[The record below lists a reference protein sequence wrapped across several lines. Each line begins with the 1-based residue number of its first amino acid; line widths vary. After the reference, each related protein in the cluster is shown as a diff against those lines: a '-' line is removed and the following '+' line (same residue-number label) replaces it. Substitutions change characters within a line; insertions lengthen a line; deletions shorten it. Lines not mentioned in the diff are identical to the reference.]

1 MLKIYNKDNNTTD
14 LIELKEFTPGCWI
27 DLIKPTEQEIQRLIS
42 ELGVKEDFIKYI
54 LDDDELPRIEIEGD
68 QKIIFIDVPYKKSK
82 RNFSVV
88 DTIPL
93 AILELKDGY
102 IITVSLTDTE
112 ALDDFKL
119 NKVKEFTTN
128 KRSRFIIQIL
138 YRVSIL
144 YLKYLKNINSEIE
157 LAEDKMFKATKNKD
171 LAKLLVVEK
180 SLVYITT
187 SLKSNKVVLDK
198 IDKGNIIQLFDAD
211 LEVLDDAMIEN
222 DQSIEMANL
231 YRDIL
236 GSMTDSFATIISNNL
251 NVIMKFLA
259 GITIVLS
266 IPTMVASFM
275 GMNVPLGDFA
285 SNNYAFLI
293 LIVISV
299 IFSLLVA
306 FVLKRKNML

>member
-1 MLKIYNKDNNTTD
+1 MLKVYNKDSTTE
-14 LIELKEFTPGCWI
+14 LVELKEFTPGCWI
-27 DLIKPTEQEIQRLIS
+27 DLVNPTDEEIQRLID
-42 ELGVKEDFIKYI
+42 ELGVKENFIKYI
-54 LDDDELPRIEIEGD
+54 LDDDELPRIEAEED

-82 RNFSVV
+82 RNFTVV

-93 AILELKDGY
+93 AILELNSGY
-102 IITVSLTDTE
+102 IITVSLTETE

-119 NKVKEFTTN
+119 NKVKEFCTA

-138 YRVSIL
+138 YKVSVL
-144 YLKYLKNINSEIE
+144 YLKYLKNINNEME

-198 IDKGNIIQLFDAD
+198 IYKGNTIQLFDED
-211 LEVLDDAMIEN
+211 LELLDDAMIEN

-285 SNNYAFLI
+285 TNNYAFLL
-293 LIVISV
+293 LIVISIILSLIVAV
-299 IFSLLVA
+299 I
-306 FVLKRKNML
+306 LKKKNML

>member
-1 MLKIYNKDNNTTD
+1 MLKIYNKESGTSK
-14 LIELKEFTPGCWI
+14 LIEQKEFTPGCWI
-27 DLIKPTEQEIQRLIS
+27 DLIKPTDEEIQKLI
-42 ELGVKEDFIKYI
+42 EEIGVKQDFIKYI
-54 LDDDELPRIEIEGD
+54 LDDDELPRIEIED
-68 QKIIFIDVPYKKSK
+68 NQTIIFIDVPYRKSK
-82 RNFSVV
+82 RNFTVV

-93 AILELKDGY
+93 AILELNGY
-102 IITVSLTDTE
+102 VITISLTDTE
-112 ALDDFKL
+112 ALNDFKL
-119 NKVKEFTTN
+119 DRVKDFSTV

-138 YRVSIL
+138 YKVSVL
-144 YLKYLKNINSEIE
+144 YLKYLKNINNEIE

-198 IDKGNIIQLFDAD
+198 IEKGSIIQLFEDDMELLEDA
-211 LEVLDDAMIEN
+211 VIEN
-222 DQSIEMANL
+222 DQSIDMSNL

-266 IPTMVASFM
+266 VPTMVASFM
-275 GMNVPLGDFA
+275 GMNVPLGGFA
-285 SNNYAFLI
+285 TNEFAFFILI
-293 LIVISV
+293 LISIVL
-299 IFSLLVA
+299 SLFVA
-306 FVLKRKNML
+306 WILKRKNML